1 MNSIDLITKT
11 CDALKDTL
19 IAKNKEYGNS
29 ALTKPR
35 FFKGS
40 ESDAILVRLGDKV
53 KRLENQIDA
62 GADCRDTIQD
72 IAGYC
77 VLYLAQAPKVKP
89 EKPTV
94 KQAKRRAPKIK
105 KEPAKKEPPKCGK

>member
-1 MNSIDLITKT
+1 MANSIDLITKT
-11 CDALKDTL
+11 CDALKETL

-77 VLYLAQAPKVKP
+77 VLYLAQTPKTTAKPIKARQVKIKARLVKKPKV
-89 EKPTV
+89 E
-94 KQAKRRAPKIK
+94 K
-105 KEPAKKEPPKCGK
+105 KECTK

>member
-1 MNSIDLITKT
+1 MSIDLITKT
-11 CDALKDTL
+11 CDALKETL

-40 ESDAILVRLGDKV
+40 ETDAILVRLGDKV

-77 VLYLAQAPKVKP
+77 VLYLAQVPKEKP
-89 EKPTV
+89 EKPKPV
-94 KQAKRRAPKIK
+94 KQAKRRAPIIK
-105 KEPAKKEPPKCGK
+105 KEPANKKEPS

>member
-1 MNSIDLITKT
+1 MANSIDLIAKT

-29 ALTKPR
+29 ALSKPR

-72 IAGYC
+72 MAGYC
-77 VLYLAQAPKVKP
+77 VLYLAQLKDKVTKPAPKPVKV
-89 EKPTV
+89 EK
-94 KQAKRRAPKIK
+94 APKQDK
-105 KEPAKKEPPKCGK
+105 K